1 MNVSCGLVGLPN
13 VGKTTV
19 YNCLTRG
26 GALVANYP
34 FATINPNIGVV
45 EVADKRLTALAKIYD
60 SDKIVP
66 ATLSITD
73 IAGLV
78 AGASHG
84 EGLGNQFLSHIR
96 SCKAIVQVVRA
107 FEDSSVT
114 HVGGN
119 HDPKKDID
127 TINTE
132 LVLADLETINKRL
145 PRLEKEAKANSKL
158 SSLVNKHIEAKKILD
173 SNKPLWSVDTDYND
187 LNDLQLLTMKPVVYL
202 FNLGEKDLDN
212 SELKKELA
220 DLVSP
225 AEVLFICAKLE
236 TELNELD
243 ESDRK
248 ELLLSYGQEQSALSQ
263 LTKELYKLLGL
274 QSFLTAGKK
283 EVRAWTI
290 KQGSTA
296 PQAAGAIHSDFE
308 KGFIAAEV
316 VSYSDLIN
324 SGSLVTARSAGKVR
338 TEGRTY
344 IVKDDDVIEFRFNV
358 SK

>member
-34 FATINPNIGVV
+34 FATIDPNIGVV

-308 KGFIAAEV
+308 KGFIAAAV

>member
-34 FATINPNIGVV
+34 FATIDPNIGVV